1 MTSAPKSRS
10 RLHIDW
16 TRCDGRGLCIELLPG
31 VLHRDPWGY
40 PLVSDGSR
48 DPEIPA
54 STLRDARAAVGRC
67 PRLALSLVTST
78 PKNDEGQAQ
87 PRRRRGYG

>member
-1 MTSAPKSRS
+1 MTSTPKSES

-40 PLVSDGSR
+40 PLVRDGSR

-54 STLRDARAAVGRC
+54 RALRDARAAVGRC

-78 PKNDEGQAQ
+78 PRNDERQAL
-87 PRRRRGYG
+87 PRRRHGR